1 MTTLNEIAA
10 ANPPKEIMRDLLK
23 SLGKDAPDDD
33 PIEFGVILIAV
44 GLEGAA
50 WCLRVPSLSKLSH
63 MFFQRCR
70 SMVAGQHS
78 ATRPETAW
86 DAQWMARRFPIDG
99 PSTDFAV
106 EYDLR
111 ASLAALADR
120 LE

>member
-23 SLGKDAPDDD
+23 ALGKDAPDDD
-33 PIEFGVILIAV
+33 PLTVVVILDAI

-50 WCLRVPSLSKLSH
+50 WCLRAPSLSKLSH
-63 MFFQRCR
+63 AFSRHCR

-78 ATRPETAW
+78 ATCPETAW

-106 EYDLR
+106 ACGLR
-111 ASLAALADR
+111 ARLAALADR
-120 LE
+120 IE